1 MTTRHIL
8 IIDKEPTVASFLSE
22 KLRHS
27 KWDCRVS
34 VAHSGKEALETLDHS
49 SVDLMVVNMRMPGID
64 GLKLICQ
71 TRASSPQTRTIL
83 ITIYGDG
90 EAEVEAHHVEAC
102 RTITEPL
109 DILDFTWAMQEALR
123 DVAISRPGL
132 AVLSDESLEAIARQ
146 MEYLRR
152 DIGARGILLAD
163 MSGQQLTEAGSISGL
178 DGAALLS
185 ALSRGLATIDA
196 LTRQVGD
203 QVGDGEVA
211 HLTFHK
217 GTHYEVYTT
226 NVGNGLFLAMV
237 YDVRIQA
244 SRIGIVWLH
253 SQRAVKRLLSVLSTT
268 SPSETSHSPEAGFGS
283 SLTAELDTLLTED
296 LLSNPSTDKSE
307 PDAASADAP
316 TSGEAVSK
324 MHSNTDVPEGERLDL
339 GAAMA
344 QELASVDP
352 GVEPAEPRDDWHEAS
367 RSHQV

>member
-8 IIDKEPTVASFLSE
+8 IIDDKPTVASLLSE

-27 KWDCRVS
+27 KWDCRIS
-34 VAHSGKEALETLDHS
+34 VAHSGKEALETLDGC
-49 SVDLMVVNMRMPGID
+49 SVDLLVVNMRTPGIN
-64 GLKLICQ
+64 GLELICQ
-71 TRASSPQTRTIL
+71 ARASSPQTRTIL

-90 EAEVEAHHVEAC
+90 EAEMEANHVEVC

-132 AVLSDESLEAIARQ
+132 AVLSDESIEAIVRQ
-146 MEYLRR
+146 LEYLHR
-152 DIGARGILLAD
+152 DIGGQGILLAD
-163 MSGQQLTEAGSISGL
+163 MSGQQLVKVGGVPGL

-185 ALSRGLATIDA
+185 ALSRGFATADA
-196 LTRQVGD
+196 LARQI
-203 QVGDGEVA
+203 GDGEVA

-253 SQRAVKRLLSVLSTT
+253 SQRAVKRLLSVLSTA
-268 SPSETSHSPEAGFGS
+268 SPSKTPHPLEVGFGS
-283 SLTAELDTLLTED
+283 SLTAELDTLLTEAP
-296 LLSNPSTDKSE
+296 LSGSSYDKSE
-307 PDAASADAP
+307 PDAAPVDVPANGGAVPRMRSNAD
-316 TSGEAVSK
+316 E
-324 MHSNTDVPEGERLDL
+324 PEGEQHDL
-339 GAAMA
+339 GAAIA
-344 QELASVDP
+344 QELATVDS
-352 GVEPAEPRDDWHEAS
+352 GVEPAEPHDDWHEAS
-367 RSHQV
+367 RSHQT

>member
-1 MTTRHIL
+1 
-8 IIDKEPTVASFLSE
+8 
-22 KLRHS
+22 
-27 KWDCRVS
+27 
-34 VAHSGKEALETLDHS
+34 
-49 SVDLMVVNMRMPGID
+49 MVVNMRTPGID

-71 TRASSPQTRTIL
+71 ARASSPQTRTIL

-132 AVLSDESLEAIARQ
+132 VVLSDESLEAIARQ

-163 MSGQQLTEAGSISGL
+163 MSGQQLIEAGSISGL

-185 ALSRGLATIDA
+185 ALSRGFATADA
-196 LTRQVGD
+196 LAR
-203 QVGDGEVA
+203 QVGDGEFA

-217 GTHYEVYTT
+217 GTHYEVYAN

-268 SPSETSHSPEAGFGS
+268 SPSETSHSPEAGFS
-283 SLTAELDTLLTED
+283 TSLTAELDTLLTED
-296 LLSNPSTDKSE
+296 HLSGHSYDKSE
-307 PDAASADAP
+307 PDAAPADAP
-316 TSGEAVSK
+316 PSGGVVSK
-324 MHSNTDVPEGERLDL
+324 MHSNTDVPKGERLDL
-339 GAAMA
+339 GAAVA

-352 GVEPAEPRDDWHEAS
+352 AVEPAEPRDDWHEAS

>member
-8 IIDKEPTVASFLSE
+8 IIDDEPTVASFLSE

-27 KWDCRVS
+27 KWDCRIS
-34 VAHSGKEALETLDHS
+34 VAHSGKEALETLDHC
-49 SVDLMVVNMRMPGID
+49 SVDLLVVNMRTPGID
-64 GLKLICQ
+64 GLELICQ
-71 TRASSPQTRTIL
+71 ARASSPQTRTIL

-90 EAEVEAHHVEAC
+90 EAEMEAHHVEVC

-109 DILDFTWAMQEALR
+109 DVLDFTWAMQEALR

-132 AVLSDESLEAIARQ
+132 AVLSDESLGAIARQ
-146 MEYLRR
+146 LEYLRR
-152 DIGARGILLAD
+152 DIGARSILLAD
-163 MSGQQLTEAGSISGL
+163 MSGQQLIKVGSVPGL

-185 ALSRGLATIDA
+185 ALSRGFATADA
-196 LTRQVGD
+196 LARQVGD
-203 QVGDGEVA
+203 GGAA

-253 SQRAVKRLLSVLSTT
+253 SQRAVKRLLSVLSTA
-268 SPSETSHSPEAGFGS
+268 SPSETPHPPEAGFGS
-283 SLTAELDTLLTED
+283 SLTAELDTLLTEAP
-296 LLSNPSTDKSE
+296 LSGPACDKSE
-307 PDAASADAP
+307 PDAAPADAP
-316 TSGEAVSK
+316 TSGGAVSK
-324 MHSNTDVPEGERLDL
+324 IHSNADVPEGERLDL
-339 GAAMA
+339 GAAIA

-352 GVEPAEPRDDWHEAS
+352 GVEPAEPRDDWQETS
-367 RSHQV
+367 RSHQA

>member
-34 VAHSGKEALETLDHS
+34 VAHSGKEALETLDHCS
-49 SVDLMVVNMRMPGID
+49 IDLMVVNLRTPGID
-64 GLKLICQ
+64 GLKLICEA
-71 TRASSPQTRTIL
+71 RASSPQTRTIL

-90 EAEVEAHHVEAC
+90 EAEVEANHVEAC

-163 MSGQQLTEAGSISGL
+163 MSGQQLIEAGSVPGL

-185 ALSRGLATIDA
+185 ALSRGFATADA
-196 LTRQVGD
+196 LAR
-203 QVGDGEVA
+203 QVGDGEAA

-217 GTHYEVYTT
+217 GTYYEVYTT
-226 NVGNGLFLAMV
+226 NVGNGLFLAMM

-253 SQRAVKRLLSVLSTT
+253 SQRAVKRLLSVLSTA
-268 SPSETSHSPEAGFGS
+268 SPSQTPRPLEAGFGS

-296 LLSNPSTDKSE
+296 LLSGPSYDKSE
-307 PDAASADAP
+307 PDAP
-316 TSGEAVSK
+316 TSGGAVSTV
-324 MHSNTDVPEGERLDL
+324 HSNTDVPEGEQLDL
-339 GAAMA
+339 GTAIA

-367 RSHQV
+367 RSHQA

>member
-8 IIDKEPTVASFLSE
+8 IIDNKPTVASLLSE
-22 KLRHS
+22 KLTHS
-27 KWDCRVS
+27 KWDCHIS
-34 VAHSGKEALETLDHS
+34 VAHSAKEALKTLDHC
-49 SVDLMVVNMRMPGID
+49 SVDLLVVNMRTPGID
-64 GLKLICQ
+64 GLELICQ
-71 TRASSPQTRTIL
+71 ARASSPQTRTIL

-90 EAEVEAHHVEAC
+90 EAEIEAHHVEAC

-163 MSGQQLTEAGSISGL
+163 MSGQQLIEAASVPGL

-185 ALSRGLATIDA
+185 ALSGCFATADA
-196 LTRQVGD
+196 LARQVGN
-203 QVGDGEVA
+203 GEIA

-226 NVGNGLFLAMV
+226 NVGSGLFLAMI

-253 SQRAVKRLLSVLSTT
+253 SQRAVKRLLSVLSTA
-268 SPSETSHSPEAGFGS
+268 SPSKTPHPLEAGFGS
-283 SLTAELDTLLTED
+283 SLTAELDTLLTEAP
-296 LLSNPSTDKSE
+296 LSGPSYDKSE
-307 PDAASADAP
+307 PDAP
-316 TSGEAVSK
+316 TSGGVISK
-324 MHSNTDVPEGERLDL
+324 MHSNTDVPQGERLDL
-339 GAAMA
+339 GAAIA

-352 GVEPAEPRDDWHEAS
+352 GVEPAEPRDDWQKTS
-367 RSHQV
+367 RPHQA